1 MYPGF
6 RLACFFLLLI
16 FKLRRTI
23 QIIFRKTVLLRAKD
37 KLVLSIVL
45 FIVRLGHAAA
55 NYFPVGCERN
65 MKMHML
71 VGAYYTL
78 ERVVYGPNVDV
89 LQRYFV
95 SAVVFGNKGRV
106 KPVQSITRIF

>member
-1 MYPGF
+1 
-6 RLACFFLLLI
+6 
-16 FKLRRTI
+16 
-23 QIIFRKTVLLRAKD
+23 
-37 KLVLSIVL
+37 
-45 FIVRLGHAAA
+45 
-55 NYFPVGCERN
+55 
-65 MKMHML
+65 MHML

-78 ERVVYGPNVDV
+78 ERVVYGPDVDV